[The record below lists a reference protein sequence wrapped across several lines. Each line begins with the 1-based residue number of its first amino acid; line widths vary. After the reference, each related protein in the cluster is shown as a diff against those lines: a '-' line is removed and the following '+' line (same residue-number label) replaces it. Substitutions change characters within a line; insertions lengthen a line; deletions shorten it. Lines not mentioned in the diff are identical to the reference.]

1 MPAPAI
7 PPASMSQGLLVALL
21 LAQSGAVLKAVKA
34 ALPKTP
40 DGLNPGDPWDNGD
53 TIAFVAQ
60 PTT

>member
-1 MPAPAI
+1 
-7 PPASMSQGLLVALL
+7 MSQGLLVALL